1 MCNDLL
7 NHKCIS
13 FHFTKN
19 NMSENYLDFLFDCL
33 VGFVC
38 VCFFVIQKSKDLDLL
53 IEVESLSRG
62 TTI

>member
-1 MCNDLL
+1 
-7 NHKCIS
+7 
-13 FHFTKN
+13 
-19 NMSENYLDFLFDCL
+19 MSENYLDFLFDCL